1 MILAGEPLPPDV
13 EEELASVPTER
24 ERSPSD
30 VLDGDDRPDGVGA
43 DGTLGT
49 PFFVFFVFL
58 FFFCSEPSSSPD
70 APPLAAASAIFLGL
84 AGEPLPPD
92 VAEELPSAPTE
103 RESSPSNVFDGD
115 DTPDGVAADGTVTV
129 GTPFFVFFVFLF
141 FFCSEPPSSPDAPPL
156 AAASAIFLGLAGEP
170 LPPDVAEEMPS
181 APTERESSPSDVFEG
196 DDRLDGAAADG
207 TVGTPPTATA
217 AAILDGS
224 AGEPL
229 PETSGTIGVTTVSI
243 GCVDLRNFERFERG
257 DSDEAPQETVL
268 AFAAG

>member
-43 DGTLGT
+43 DG
-49 PFFVFFVFL
+49 
-58 FFFCSEPSSSPD
+58 
-70 APPLAAASAIFLGL
+70 
-84 AGEPLPPD
+84 
-92 VAEELPSAPTE
+92 
-103 RESSPSNVFDGD
+103 
-115 DTPDGVAADGTVTV
+115 TV

-196 DDRLDGAAADG
+196 DDRLDGAAADA
-207 TVGTPPTATA
+207 TVGTPPTSTA

-229 PETSGTIGVTTVSI
+229 PETSGTIGVATVSI
-243 GCVDLRNFERFERG
+243 ECVDLRNFERFERG